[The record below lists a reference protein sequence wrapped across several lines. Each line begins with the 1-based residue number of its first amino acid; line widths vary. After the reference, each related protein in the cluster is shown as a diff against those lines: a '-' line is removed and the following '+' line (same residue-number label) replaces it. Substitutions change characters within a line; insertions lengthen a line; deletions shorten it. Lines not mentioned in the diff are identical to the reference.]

1 MPRLVGI
8 GGGNDQLNSSN
19 SGNNESNAFKVEIT
33 FSTNE
38 RGEALFWRAASEYL
52 ELFGLFRTDDV
63 LEHWSLFYKQYDAT
77 FINDFVTETVNHFKR
92 QNYFIEQF
100 KLLNVQNWTLEIN
113 VPNFFIDKL
122 SKFGIEVR
130 FNQVTKKVDIVKFD
144 PIKMVAWEDLLKA
157 DIFCV
162 GGTGI
167 ASTVIKAGTMSV
179 SSHTAMYAG
188 DNFVIE
194 SLENGITRRTKEQ
207 FLHPSE
213 CVNFILVKR
222 HRESEPNTR
231 KLVVD
236 AANDNVNAGV
246 PPRGKNPIKYN
257 WGGLAGAG
265 AITPSG
271 AGIAA
276 VFPIVRVPDAIYGV
290 SELARKGANK
300 LPYIVA
306 PPNNAVNTINAAKFV
321 FGGPPR
327 YFCSQAIIVWCNEAG
342 IPITFMPPD
351 KVAPK
356 LIAESFFDSKLETVG
371 YLRYM
376 PE

>member
-1 MPRLVGI
+1 M
-8 GGGNDQLNSSN
+8 
-19 SGNNESNAFKVEIT
+19 
-33 FSTNE
+33 TNVK
-38 RGEALFWRAASEYL
+38 
-52 ELFGLFRTDDV
+52 D
-63 LEHWSLFYKQYDAT
+63 
-77 FINDFVTETVNHFKR
+77 
-92 QNYFIEQF
+92 
-100 KLLNVQNWTLEIN
+100 WTLEIN
-113 VPNFFIDKL
+113 VPKYFIDKL

-130 FNQVTKKVDIVKFD
+130 FNQVTKKLDVIKFE

-167 ASTVIKAGTMSV
+167 ASTIIKTGTMSV

-188 DNFVIE
+188 DNYVIE

-207 FLHPSE
+207 FLDPSE
-213 CVNFILVKR
+213 SVNFILVKR
-222 HRESEPNTR
+222 HKHGSDGTR

-236 AANDNVNAGV
+236 AANNNVNAGV
-246 PPRGKNPIKYN
+246 GPRGKNPIKYN

-265 AITPSG
+265 AVTPSG

-276 VFPIVRVPDAIYGV
+276 AFPIVRLPDAIYGV

-306 PPNNAVNTINAAKFV
+306 APNNAVNSINIAKAV
-321 FGGPPR
+321 FGGSPR
-327 YFCSQAIIVWCNEAG
+327 YFCSQAVIVWYNEAL

-356 LIAESFFDSKLETVG
+356 LIAESFFDSKLETIG